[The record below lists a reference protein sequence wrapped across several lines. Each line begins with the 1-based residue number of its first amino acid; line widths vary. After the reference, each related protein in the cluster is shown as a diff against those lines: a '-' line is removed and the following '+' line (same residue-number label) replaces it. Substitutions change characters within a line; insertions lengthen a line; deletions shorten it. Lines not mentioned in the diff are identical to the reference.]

1 MTANELADEV
11 MEHYKAEAPRGFNVN
26 WMEEVAIMLR
36 QQAQEIEE
44 LRIQI
49 ANEEESYML
58 LNEYCL
64 CAKESN
70 KQLTEKIETLKKEL
84 ALQRLSDISQKIENE
99 PVAWA
104 YIDELDNICEEGD
117 WQINVTKTK
126 EYSNQIGLFAYPN
139 EDRDSAIYATGYW
152 KGIEKAKE
160 KNETLDTRSYLIG
173 RYDGLE
179 KDELKQL
186 VKSFFEDYLDYQE
199 ESDSGRLFNP
209 IHVSCTRVMMIEPL
223 AKLLV
228 RMRELSGVKE

>member
-1 MTANELADEV
+1 MTANELADFVEISKPDDKT
-11 MEHYKAEAPRGFNVN
+11 HQ
-26 WMEEVAIMLR
+26 AIATTLR
-36 QQAQEIEE
+36 QQAEKIQQ

-58 LNEYCL
+58 LNEDYL

-70 KQLTEKIETLKKEL
+70 KQLTEKIGHLKQIIDANNLQSDIGQLKKEL
-84 ALQRLSDISQKIENE
+84 ALQKLSDIGQEI
-99 PVAWA
+99 
-104 YIDELDNICEEGD
+104 
-117 WQINVTKTK
+117 
-126 EYSNQIGLFAYPN
+126 
-139 EDRDSAIYATGYW
+139 
-152 KGIEKAKE
+152 
-160 KNETLDTRSYLIG
+160 ETLDTRSYLIG

-199 ESDSGRLFNP
+199 ESDSGRVFNP

-223 AKLLV
+223 AKLLM